1 MTDENQLISLSQ
13 YYQRDDYAHP
23 LYSTLVNSD
32 LLYHYTSLEKFFA
45 ISASKTLRAS
55 AIRRVNDPT
64 ETEEFNRHGVRG
76 AVANDQESRRRQ
88 FQQTMRL
95 RQIINEVRVQALV
108 ACFSTDK
115 VEACGFIR
123 KGFAIPQMWAH
134 YGQNHLGVC
143 LVFSKSE
150 LLNRMN
156 IVYPACI
163 HREVTYDTQL
173 VSGANIS
180 LDYEIATLLSD
191 VDIRCKAVK
200 AASKMLWFNKDSGW
214 AYEQEYRLII
224 PQITEQFIE
233 ISVDSILKGIVL
245 GSQFPKTALQHI
257 EPWRNSLSETQ
268 NAVTSMYWDR
278 GVGTARLPYANLEG
292 K

>member
-1 MTDENQLISLSQ
+1 LAE
-13 YYQRDDYAHP
+13 YYQLDEYAHP
-23 LYSTLVNSD
+23 LYGTLVNND

-76 AVANDQESRRRQ
+76 AVTNDEESLRLQ
-88 FQQTMRL
+88 IQQTMRL
-95 RQIINEVRVQALV
+95 RQIINEVKVQALV

-134 YGQNHLGVC
+134 YGQNHRGVC
-143 LVFSKSE
+143 LVFSKSA
-150 LLNRMN
+150 LLSSMN
-156 IVYPACI
+156 TAYPECI
-163 HREVTYDTQL
+163 HREVTYNTEL
-173 VSGANIS
+173 VSGAHIS
-180 LDYEIATLLSD
+180 LDPDVATHLSD
-191 VDIRCKAVK
+191 VEIRDKAAE
-200 AASKMLWFNKDSGW
+200 AASKMFWFNKDSGW

-224 PQITEQFIE
+224 PQTTEQFVQ
-233 ISVDSILKGIVL
+233 ISLDSILKGIVL

-257 EPWRNSLSETQ
+257 EPWRNTLSNTPH
-268 NAVTSMYWDR
+268 AVTSMYWDR
-278 GVGTARLPYANLEG
+278 GVGTARIPYANLG
-292 K
+292 KS